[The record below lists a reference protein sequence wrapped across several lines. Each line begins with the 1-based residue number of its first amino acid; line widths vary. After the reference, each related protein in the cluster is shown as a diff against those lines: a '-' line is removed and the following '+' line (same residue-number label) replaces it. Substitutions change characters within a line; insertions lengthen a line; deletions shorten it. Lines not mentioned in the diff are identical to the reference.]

1 MGKNSENTSEGLPF
15 FSKIYSTLNSMKF
28 LMISYHKGATVSSQN
43 GFCRSLNVCEILML
57 LCCGTFYFDLA
68 DGVKIQKLA
77 GNVHFGKNVAMVI
90 FLRTRVEYP
99 FADRLLSH

>member
-68 DGVKIQKLA
+68 DGVKIQKLEVNVYF
-77 GNVHFGKNVAMVI
+77 GNNVVMAI
-90 FLRTRVEYP
+90 FMHTRFEYP
-99 FADRLLSH
+99 FAHNLSCI